1 MPHLFSWA
9 NVVVQSK
16 LDQVADAKLA
26 ERIIDTDSAVWLL
39 PTDSPTG
46 RFWRKAAVRGNV
58 RCWVNNGKH
67 LLALSFSG
75 FDPMYGPAAIH
86 ATF

>member
-39 PTDSPTG
+39 PTESPTG
-46 RFWRKAAVRGNV
+46 RFWRKAASR
-58 RCWVNNGKH
+58 
-67 LLALSFSG
+67 
-75 FDPMYGPAAIH
+75 
-86 ATF
+86 

>member
-16 LDQVADAKLA
+16 VDQVADAKLA

-39 PTDSPTG
+39 PTESPTG
-46 RFWRKAAVRGNV
+46 RFWRKAAIPNIGCV
-58 RCWVNNGKH
+58 RCGR
-67 LLALSFSG
+67 
-75 FDPMYGPAAIH
+75 
-86 ATF
+86 ATRSQ